1 MLKGLE
7 ARGCVRSPFST
18 WGVLKGAEGAG
29 GKGLCPQP
37 LQHLG
42 GAEGAEGAEAYFAK
56 HKTLFMGN
64 HEKLFEAYFA
74 QHKKLFMGNHEKPP
88 NAFLEK
94 SRKVFQFIK
103 LGGPTVY
110 NFITLAAWDSSSLG
124 LPSQKTFSSLLFSLP
139 SPPLPPF
146 LLLLASVGI

>member
-1 MLKGLE
+1 M
-7 ARGCVRSPFST
+7 
-18 WGVLKGAEGAG
+18 LKGAEGAG
-29 GKGLCPQP
+29 GKGLCPEP

-42 GAEGAEGAEAYFAK
+42 GAEGAEGAEAYFAQ

-94 SRKVFQFIK
+94 SRKVFHFIK

-110 NFITLAAWDSSSLG
+110 NYDVRSRL
-124 LPSQKTFSSLLFSLP
+124 QKAFHGFP
-139 SPPLPPF
+139 
-146 LLLLASVGI
+146 